1 MIIWKQNMNI
11 IMIVLA
17 VPQPSAV
24 LTWEGLYSNNNI
36 LGF

>member
-1 MIIWKQNMNI
+1 MIIWKQNMKI
-11 IMIVLA
+11 IMVVLA

-24 LTWEGLYSNNNI
+24 RIEGLYSNNNI